1 MIFDDHDVHDD
12 WNISEAW
19 VSEMRA
25 TPWWEERIVGAFM
38 AYWLYQHLGN
48 LAPPELAEERL
59 LAELAAATRTAARG
73 CASSRTRGRP
83 RVGRRAAS
91 RSTATSAARGW
102 S

>member
-19 VSEMRA
+19 VREMRA
-25 TPWWEERIVGAFM
+25 TSWWDERITGAFM
-38 AYWLYQHLGN
+38 SYWIYQHIGN

-59 LAELAAATRTAARG
+59 LAEISAERRTAGLA
-73 CASSRTRGRP
+73 CASSHARSTGSL
-83 RVGRRAAS
+83 RRAVRVLS
-91 RSTATSAARGW
+91 ATSVARAW